1 MDIETVNAAADAGMG
16 VDLDDEATA
25 IEAEEALVAR
35 LDALAEQLQAKL
47 KESVQWRTETGI
59 EQEWQ
64 DAEDAYQGEDDLN
77 KVLKPATL
85 NGPFTTAGQNR
96 PGSAPR
102 SKVFLNITGPYVD
115 GAAARIA
122 DMILPNDDT
131 AWEIKPTPVQDGPQ
145 STSTPGQDLNTGAP
159 QGGSGFLAP
168 AANNMAAAATL
179 SGNPEN
185 SNGINGLQEGST
197 DSTLSAPNST
207 PAAGQPSDVDARAK
221 TAAELATTQIED
233 WLVECQYHAEMR
245 KVIEDSAR
253 LGTGVLKG
261 PFPVARKAKR
271 VLRGPQGVQV
281 ERYTKI
287 APASR
292 RISPWDIFPAP
303 GCGESIQNGPYV
315 WERDNISARGLR
327 DLKNEDE
334 LGYLPTQIQR
344 VLDQEPD
351 TTDNVPAARG
361 DRHTITSKSAYE
373 IWYYYGMLE
382 RDDLMAAGL
391 EEGELPTGAV
401 QVPAIVVMI
410 DGIVI
415 KAMLNPLDDG
425 SFPFDLLPWKRR
437 TGLPYG
443 RGVGW
448 QMLTPQRMLN
458 AAARTMMENL
468 GLGAGPQMVMNRG
481 VVEPADG
488 IWQITPRK
496 LWFIKAR
503 PDQPGENLKA
513 QDVFSAFNVPSLT
526 QEFMNVI
533 QFSQK
538 LAEDVTGLPQLMQG
552 NQGAA
557 PDTVGG
563 MQILNNNAST
573 VLRRIAR
580 SVDDNVTEPHIRRY
594 YEYLMEY
601 GENDAAKDDFQI
613 DARGSTALVE
623 RELQNQAIVAMGPMV
638 MNPAFGVNP
647 PKWFAEMCKAQKLD
661 PSKFMLTPEEIQQR
675 ASQPPPEDPR
685 ITAAKINA
693 EARTQ
698 QVQAAQQGTAQRTQ
712 QQTEAAK
719 WIAEHETSERFQLA
733 VLDYANQNQMQVE
746 EVKARLFE
754 VVTKVN
760 AQTQAA
766 RAEGVQPATVP
777 ADSSVVGYEPA
788 GRAPAGES
796 YVR

>member
-1 MDIETVNAAADAGMG
+1 MNIEEVNALADAGMG
-16 VDLDDEATA
+16 VDLDEEATA
-25 IEAEEALVAR
+25 LLAEEAIAAR
-35 LDALAEQLQAKL
+35 LNALGEQLQAKL

-77 KVLKPATL
+77 KALKPATL
-85 NGPFTTAGQNR
+85 NGPFTTAGTNR

-122 DMILPNDDT
+122 DMILPNDDS
-131 AWEIKPTPVQDGPQ
+131 AWEIKPTPVQDAVSQ
-145 STSTPGQDLNTGAP
+145 MMGAVEGAVH
-159 QGGSGFLAP
+159 GGTEAKGFLAP
-168 AANNMAAAATL
+168 ASTPAPNNIEATSTL
-179 SGNPEN
+179 SQNAVIP
-185 SNGINGLQEGST
+185 NGINGLQEGSNVA
-197 DSTLSAPNST
+197 TLSAPTST
-207 PAAGQPSDVDARAK
+207 PPADADARAK
-221 TAAELATTQIED
+221 AAAELATKEIED
-233 WLVECQYHAEMR
+233 WLVECQFHAEMR

-253 LGTGVLKG
+253 LGTGCLKG
-261 PFPVARKAKR
+261 PYPVARKAKR
-271 VLRGPQGVQV
+271 VLRGPNGVAV
-281 ERYTKI
+281 ERYSKI

-292 RISPWDIFPAP
+292 RVSMWDVFPAK

-315 WERDNISARGLR
+315 WERDNVSARSLR
-327 DLKNEDE
+327 DMMKEDE
-334 LGYLPTQIQR
+334 LGYLPQQIQR
-344 VLDQEPD
+344 VLEGSPD
-351 TTDNVPAARG
+351 KTENVAAARG
-361 DRHTITSKSAYE
+361 DRNQVASSGAYE

-382 RDDLMAAGL
+382 REELMAAGL
-391 EEGELPTGAV
+391 EEGELPVGAV
-401 QVPAIVVMI
+401 QIPAIVVMV

-425 SFPFDLLPWKRR
+425 SFPFDFLPWKRR

-481 VVEPADG
+481 LVRPADG
-488 IWQITPRK
+488 VWEITPRK
-496 LWFIKAR
+496 LWYIIDNPQA
-503 PDQPGENLKA
+503 PNANLKA

-526 QEFMNVI
+526 AEFMNVI

-623 RELQNQAIVAMGPMV
+623 RELQNQAIVQMGPMV
-638 MNPAFGVNP
+638 VNPAFGVNP
-647 PKWFAEMCKAQKLD
+647 SKWFAEMAKAQKLD
-661 PSKFMLTPEEIQQR
+661 PSKFMFTDEEIQQR

-698 QVQAAQQGTAQRTQ
+698 QVQAVQQTNQQRAQQQAETALSIAEKKIDADLNELVMKMSGESGM
-712 QQTEAAK
+712 QTEQ
-719 WIAEHETSERFQLA
+719 I
-733 VLDYANQNQMQVE
+733 
-746 EVKARLFE
+746 KADLFKI
-754 VVTKVN
+754 VTQIN
-760 AQTQAA
+760 AQAQAA
-766 RAEGVQPATVP
+766 RGQPVDP
-777 ADSSVVGYEPA
+777 AVAPQISPAGYEPY
-788 GRAPAGES
+788 GQAPAGQAWEK
-796 YVR
+796 